1 MNQTGNNIAQA
12 AEIIAKTHSLLVITG
27 AGISAESG
35 LPTFRGPN
43 GVLTKRPDLER
54 VISARGLAENPNAVW
69 AFIDELRVHTAAA
82 KPNAAHQIL
91 AQWEQEGRFDRF
103 MIATQNI
110 DGLHQKAGSQ
120 RVSELHGSIWQFA
133 EPRSSDYAEDEGFSD
148 DMQDF
153 LSGDNR
159 EALLRKWSVENQCE
173 VWTNLDVPFKQIPPH
188 ADTNIRPNVVLYDE
202 SYGNRLLWVESFI
215 AGKPDTVLVIGC
227 SGGVMILHT
236 LLDAC
241 RRANPGCQII
251 NINKAESCIT
261 IDHVD
266 VRMSA
271 VEAMT
276 MLR

>member
-1 MNQTGNNIAQA
+1 
-12 AEIIAKTHSLLVITG
+12 
-27 AGISAESG
+27 
-35 LPTFRGPN
+35 
-43 GVLTKRPDLER
+43 
-54 VISARGLAENPNAVW
+54 VW

-120 RVSELHGSIWQFA
+120 RVSELHGSIWQMA
-133 EPRSSDYAEDEGFSD
+133 EPRSGDYAEDEGFSD

-188 ADTNIRPNVVLYDE
+188 ADTNIRPTSCYTTSPMGTGCCGSSPSSPGSRTRCWSSVAPVVL
-202 SYGNRLLWVESFI
+202 
-215 AGKPDTVLVIGC
+215 
-227 SGGVMILHT
+227 
-236 LLDAC
+236 
-241 RRANPGCQII
+241 
-251 NINKAESCIT
+251 
-261 IDHVD
+261 
-266 VRMSA
+266 
-271 VEAMT
+271 
-276 MLR
+276 